1 MDLRSMRDQI
11 QRIMQMLKT
20 MVKDLSRQSEI
31 SRSTNQAS
39 RTLALDSTSN
49 IKTEGEV
56 QIVNIVRSRKN
67 ALETVKSTLIA
78 GYPQDTSR
86 TNLTN

>member
-1 MDLRSMRDQI
+1 MRDQI

-49 IKTEGEV
+49 IKTEGGV
-56 QIVNIVRSRKN
+56 RIVNIVSSRKN
-67 ALETVKSTLIA
+67 VLETAKLILIV
-78 GYPQDTSR
+78 GY
-86 TNLTN
+86 L

>member
-11 QRIMQMLKT
+11 QKIMQMLKT
-20 MVKDLSRQSEI
+20 MVKDLSRQSKI

-49 IKTEGEV
+49 IKTEGGV
-56 QIVNIVRSRKN
+56 PIVNIVSSRRN
-67 ALETVKSTLIA
+67 ALETTKSTLIV
-78 GYPQDTSR
+78 GY
-86 TNLTN
+86 L